1 MEWDVWGLGA
11 GDGYGLRKSMVKARG
26 QSVVSF
32 VSLRWLQ
39 EHLVHSILFYKG
51 QCDFATPPTG
61 RRGLRTLPLESRW
74 AGDSFIVNRLQQ
86 KLSCVASKPRS
97 WKEMQLHTLFS
108 EALPDEDFSSRV
120 SSPTALRLL
129 CRDEV
134 QTAHTKRPV
143 KRPEA
148 TARAG
153 AAYTTRMFQLRPSP
167 DCNHMRDPQDKTA

>member
-1 MEWDVWGLGA
+1 MSV
-11 GDGYGLRKSMVKARG
+11 VKARG

-39 EHLVHSILFYKG
+39 EHLLHSTLFYNM

-74 AGDSFIVNRLQQ
+74 AADLFIVNRLQQ
-86 KLSCVASKPRS
+86 KWSCVASKPRS

-108 EALPDEDFSSRV
+108 EALPDEEDFSSRV
-120 SSPTALRLL
+120 SRPTALRLL
-129 CRDEV
+129 CCDEV
-134 QTAHTKRPV
+134 QTTHKKRPV

-148 TARAG
+148 TGRAR
-153 AAYTTRMFQLRPSP
+153 AAYTTRLFQLWPST